1 MLLTDRKSYIVK
13 NVIRRKYINLNI
25 LQNDKMLYNL
35 KMSLQYKKIEK
46 IVKAFANHRR
56 IQILELLEK
65 DGGISVDG
73 ISKKLNVGFFTISDH
88 IRKLSDGGLIEKKYE
103 GRYVINSITKRG
115 KYILSFC
122 KMFK

>member
-1 MLLTDRKSYIVK
+1 
-13 NVIRRKYINLNI
+13 
-25 LQNDKMLYNL
+25 
-35 KMSLQYKKIEK
+35 MSLQYKKIEK